1 MEYVYYKGNRYEAKA
16 IEIGGNRL
24 YSLYNEEGTLIHFVT
39 EQQLDKKSLL
49 NLCIETYLKLSERT

>member
-1 MEYVYYKGNRYEAKA
+1 MEYVYYKGNRYEAKV